1 MNIKGS
7 ASFFFIK
14 YSFRIHSKNKKQ
26 LFGESK
32 KKKMISYFVIYLMAP
47 IIFIFGLV
55 GNLLGLLVL
64 LRKNLA
70 KIGPRIMYRF
80 LLMMDI
86 INLLSIIVN
95 YLNSVCNFNLQIMST
110 YSCKFYWYLIL
121 LVGPIP
127 PYILLYISV
136 EKIIATKYPTRKY
149 FLRKTETQIIY
160 FSILICF
167 NIAYNLITFFILE
180 IIQIPPSQNNSTS
193 LIDICYTNDYELY
206 KIGNWM
212 DIVNR
217 VILPTVLMIL
227 TSIIFLNSIWNL
239 NQRIAQNFGTNQNL
253 KKQISRIVSLII
265 LNISYIIFSLPVSIV
280 GFYFMFNDIEFLASY
295 YLKMIAYSISFYIIL
310 FTNSLFRKEFLSI
323 F

>member
-1 MNIKGS
+1 M
-7 ASFFFIK
+7 
-14 YSFRIHSKNKKQ
+14 
-26 LFGESK
+26 
-32 KKKMISYFVIYLMAP
+32 MISYFVIYLMAP
-47 IIFIFGLV
+47 LIFIFGLV

-80 LLMMDI
+80 LLIMDI
-86 INLLSIIVN
+86 INLLSIFVN
-95 YLNSVCNFNLQIMST
+95 YLNSAFNFNLQIIST
-110 YSCKFYWYLIL
+110 YSCKLYWYLIL

-160 FSILICF
+160 FLTLICI
-167 NIAYNLITFFILE
+167 NIAYNLITVFILE
-180 IIQIPPSQNNSTS
+180 IIQIPAQNNSTS

-239 NQRIAQNFGTNQNL
+239 NQRIAQNFG
-253 KKQISRIVSLII
+253 II
-265 LNISYIIFSLPVSIV
+265 
-280 GFYFMFNDIEFLASY
+280 
-295 YLKMIAYSISFYIIL
+295 
-310 FTNSLFRKEFLSI
+310 TH
-323 F
+323 

>member
-1 MNIKGS
+1 
-7 ASFFFIK
+7 
-14 YSFRIHSKNKKQ
+14 
-26 LFGESK
+26 
-32 KKKMISYFVIYLMAP
+32 MAP

-55 GNLLGLLVL
+55 GNILGFIVL
-64 LRKNLA
+64 LRKNLI
-70 KIGPRIMYRF
+70 KIGPRIMYR
-80 LLMMDI
+80 LLFTM
-86 INLLSIIVN
+86 NIIVLIFMIIT
-95 YLNSVCNFNLQIMST
+95 YLGSAYNFDLTITSK
-110 YSCKFYWYLIL
+110 YACKLYWYLSL
-121 LVGPIP
+121 CVFPIP
-127 PYILLYISV
+127 RYILIYISF
-136 EKIIATKYPTRKY
+136 EKIISIKYPTRTY

-160 FSILICF
+160 FLILISF
-167 NIAYNLITFFILE
+167 NSVYNLTSLFVLNLIEIT
-180 IIQIPPSQNNSTS
+180 NSTTTS
-193 LIDICYTNDYELY
+193 LKIVCYTNNYFLFQ
-206 KIGNWM
+206 ITNWM

-217 VILPTVLMIL
+217 VILPTILMIL